1 MSSSSL
7 LSPSTSL
14 FTSVP
19 SLQETICISD
29 FFIPLHFTWIS
40 RTFIHFHMSLSCYL
54 NNYLYSFFFAY
65 LQCIFCAPYLC
76 RPFFSPLSIASLQ
89 TKTDACP
96 SIKKRIK
103 ACYITYIGLPTSEIL
118 VPQYVSS
125 ECLISDLITEPP
137 ITSNFIVH
145 LVANK
150 IEIDHISFFLIFPSS
165 SNFFEY
171 FALVFEIS
179 LNILHLSLKFL

>member
-1 MSSSSL
+1 M
-7 LSPSTSL
+7 
-14 FTSVP
+14 
-19 SLQETICISD
+19 
-29 FFIPLHFTWIS
+29 
-40 RTFIHFHMSLSCYL
+40 RRLSCYL
-54 NNYLYSFFFAY
+54 NNYLYSFVFAY
-65 LQCIFCAPYLC
+65 LQCIFCAPYLGC
-76 RPFFSPLSIASLQ
+76 PFFSPLSIASLQ

-103 ACYITYIGLPTSEIL
+103 ACYITFIGLPTSEIL

-125 ECLISDLITEPP
+125 ECLMSDLITEPP

-150 IEIDHISFFLIFPSS
+150 LQIDHISFFLIFLSS

-171 FALVFEIS
+171 FALVFRVLFLWIGREEHSHIS
-179 LNILHLSLKFL
+179 VALVRMFIIIIFILYQVIYLYMLKIIIIIYYIIIFCLL

>member
-150 IEIDHISFFLIFPSS
+150 LQIDHISFLFILMIILLIFYQYS

-171 FALVFEIS
+171 FALVFRV
-179 LNILHLSLKFL
+179 LFL